1 MKKIY
6 STLLFG
12 CLTVL
17 PFTSCMNDLDDPN
30 TDGYIITSP
39 TSIGEVNSTI
49 AEVKDKYC
57 ANSNDADVTFGD
69 ANFYTKVKE
78 DLIIEGVVVAND
90 EGGNLYQTLMLR
102 NIKEN
107 GEDETIVLS
116 IKNPFL
122 SPYFAMGQRVKVN
135 LKGVYVGCYG
145 YMPKIGQP
153 YRTSK
158 GNLRLGPML
167 MELCATNVELVGEP
181 NPEAPE
187 LIPEDLTK
195 TGMNSKAQNYTE
207 VPMLVT
213 ISGTMDDVQG
223 IQKEIPAV
231 GEKTGRQEPL
241 PKIFAPEQLYDDGYA
256 VNRDLSLTAGGP
268 KVILRTSTKNPIAF
282 LPLPE
287 DVRSYTGIMSYYR
300 NDWQFQLR
308 SVNDINPEITYP
320 TTNNNK

>member
-6 STLLFG
+6 STLLLG
-12 CLTVL
+12 CMAVL
-17 PFTSCMNDLDDPN
+17 PLTSCMGDADDPN

-49 AEVKDKYC
+49 GEVKDKYC
-57 ANSNDADVTFGD
+57 ANSNDADITFGD
-69 ANFYTKVKE
+69 ANFYSKVKE
-78 DLIIEGVVVAND
+78 DVIIEGVVVAND

-102 NIKEN
+102 NIKD
-107 GEDETIVLS
+107 GKDEAIVLS

-122 SPYFAMGQRVKVN
+122 SPFFAMGQRVKVN

-153 YRTSK
+153 YKTSK

-167 MELCATNVELVGEP
+167 MELCRTNVELVGKP

-187 LIPEDLTK
+187 LIPVDLTTSGLKNIGKSYK
-195 TGMNSKAQNYTE
+195 T
-207 VPMLVT
+207 VPMLATVN
-213 ISGTMDDVQG
+213 GTMDDVQG
-223 IQKEIPAV
+223 IKKDIPAV

-241 PKIFAPEQLYDDGYA
+241 PKIFAPEALYDDGYA
-256 VNRDLSLTAGGP
+256 VNRDMTLDAGGP

-282 LPLPE
+282 LPVPE
-287 DVRSYTGIMSYYR
+287 DSRSYTGIMSYYSK
-300 NDWQFQLR
+300 DWQFQLR
-308 SVNDINPEITYP
+308 SVKDINPEITYS
-320 TTNNNK
+320 TTNNK

>member
-12 CLTVL
+12 CLAVL
-17 PFTSCMNDLDDPN
+17 PLTSCMGDADDPN

-49 AEVKDKYC
+49 GEVKDKYC
-57 ANSNDADVTFGD
+57 ASSNAADITFGD
-69 ANFYTKVKE
+69 ANFYSKVNE
-78 DLIIEGVVVAND
+78 DIIIEGVVVAND

-102 NIKEN
+102 NIDN
-107 GEDETIVLS
+107 GNDESIVLS

-153 YRTSK
+153 YKTSK

-167 MELCATNVELVGEP
+167 MELCRTNVELVGQP

-187 LIPEDLTK
+187 LQPVDLTASGLQSVPK
-195 TGMNSKAQNYTE
+195 NYKK
-207 VPMLVT
+207 VPMLATV
-213 ISGTMDDVQG
+213 SGTMDDVQG
-223 IQKEIPAV
+223 VKKDIPSV
-231 GEKTGRQEPL
+231 GEKSGRPEPL

-256 VNRDLSLTAGGP
+256 VNRDMTLTAGGP
-268 KVILRTSTKNPIAF
+268 KLILRTSTKNPIAF
-282 LPLPE
+282 LPVPE
-287 DVRSYTGIMSYYR
+287 DTRSYTGILSYYR

-308 SVNDINPEITYP
+308 SVKDITPEITYP
-320 TTNNNK
+320 TSNNK

>member
-78 DLIIEGVVVAND
+78 DLIIEGIVVAND

-102 NIKEN
+102 NKKN
-107 GEDETIVLS
+107 GGDETIVLS

-153 YRTSK
+153 FKTSK
-158 GNLRLGPML
+158 GYFRLGPML
-167 MELCATNVELVGEP
+167 MQLCATNVELVGKP
-181 NPEAPE
+181 NLKAPE
-187 LIPEDLTK
+187 LEAVDLTTKGIKGLEKSYK
-195 TGMNSKAQNYTE
+195 T
-207 VPMLVT
+207 VPMLT
-213 ISGTMDDVQG
+213 KLQGTMDDVQG
-223 IQKEIPAV
+223 FKKDVPAI
-231 GEKTGRQEPL
+231 GEKSGKPEQL
-241 PKIFAPEQLYDDGYA
+241 PKIFAPEVLYDDGFA
-256 VNRDLSLTAGGP
+256 VNRDMTLDAGHS
-268 KVILRTSTKNPIAF
+268 KVILRTSTQNPIAF
-282 LPLPE
+282 LPIPE
-287 DVRSYTGIMSYYR
+287 DSRSYTGILSYYGR
-300 NDWQFQLR
+300 DWQFKLR
-308 SVNDINPEITYP
+308 SVKDIDPEV
-320 TTNNNK
+320 K